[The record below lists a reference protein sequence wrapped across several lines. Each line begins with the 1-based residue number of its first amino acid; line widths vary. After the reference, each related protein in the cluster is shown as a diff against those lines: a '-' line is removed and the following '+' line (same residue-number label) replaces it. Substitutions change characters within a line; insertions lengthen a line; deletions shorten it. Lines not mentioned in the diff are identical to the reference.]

1 MARME
6 WTRILIILTV
16 GLGCQRSP
24 EQESEA
30 VSLQSFESGPRLVK
44 ISVRDVAVA
53 DSLIKAG
60 VDIIV
65 VEPDYVIARLGS
77 AQASR
82 VQAMSL
88 AMTTFREEELVQ
100 RLIRVVVGQRS
111 ALNELSDLGVDIWEV
126 RGDTVIAQSYDKH
139 IREIRAKGHQVEI
152 LEQDVRDLTKRI
164 QK

>member
-1 MARME
+1 MAGME
-6 WTRILIILTV
+6 WTRILVILTV
-16 GLGCQRSP
+16 WLGCQRGP
-24 EQESEA
+24 EQESET

-44 ISVRDVAVA
+44 IPVRDAAVA

-88 AMTTFREEELVQ
+88 VMTTFREEELVQ

-111 ALNELSDLGVDIWEV
+111 AVSELSDLGPTTTCGVWM
-126 RGDTVIAQSYDKH
+126 RPRYK
-139 IREIRAKGHQVEI
+139 
-152 LEQDVRDLTKRI
+152 LL
-164 QK
+164 